1 MQYRIG
7 DLMVQ
12 MNCAEVYG
20 KRGTFMDQFRHEG
33 EWGGEILELSSTTEP
48 LKPWLTDKLL
58 GDNGV
63 YEIYRHDE
71 ELLLSYHWGNQY
83 HGFIVRPDRFSVIF
97 SPKMVAQPPIPD
109 DWFFSVCGFHRQLL
123 KRNAC
128 VLHSSYID
136 AGGKAILFSAP
147 SGTGKST
154 QAALWERHT
163 GAAIINGDRA
173 VLRKR
178 AGQWHTFGYPC
189 CGSSRISLNRTL
201 PLGAIVILEQ
211 GDVTRIEQMSAGQK
225 IRALATAM
233 EFYPWDQTEMNL
245 VFDLALKITAEV
257 PVVRLICR
265 ADEDAVLVLKNYLTE
280 EGII

>member
-7 DLMVQ
+7 NLMVQ

-20 KRGTFMDQFRHEG
+20 KRGTFMDRFRHEG
-33 EWGGEILELSSTTEP
+33 DWTGEILELSSSTEP
-48 LKPWLTDKLL
+48 LEPWLAEKMM

-63 YEIYRHDE
+63 YEIHRHE
-71 ELLLSYHWGNQY
+71 GELLLSYHWGNQY
-83 HGFIVRPDRFSVIF
+83 HGFVVRPDRFSVIF
-97 SPKMVAQPPIPD
+97 SPKMEVQPPIPD

-128 VLHSSYID
+128 ILHASYID

-154 QAALWERHT
+154 QAALWERHA
-163 GAAIINGDRA
+163 GAEIINGDRA

-178 AGQWHTFGYPC
+178 AGQWHAFGYPC

-201 PLGAIVILEQ
+201 PLGAIVILKQ
-211 GDVTRIEQMSAGQK
+211 GTDNRIEKMSAGQK
-225 IRALATAM
+225 IRTLASAM
-233 EFYPWDQTEMNL
+233 EFYPWDQSEMNS
-245 VFDLALKITAEV
+245 VFDLALKISAEV
-257 PVVRLICR
+257 PVVLQICR
-265 ADEDAVLVLKNYLTE
+265 PDQNAVETLKYYLVG